1 MKIMII
7 GGTSG
12 IGLALAVHYH
22 GRGAELALCG
32 RDPGRLDGHPL
43 MQDARVRTCAL
54 DIVDRTAVEAAVR
67 DFGARGLDM
76 LIVTAGQYADA
87 AGLAADPRFGPALV
101 QTNIAGLVYA
111 FEAAAALMRTQR
123 RGQMVAV
130 ASIAGLLKDYPG
142 GSLYSAS
149 KRAAIAV
156 CDAYRKALEPFGIA
170 VTTLVPGYVDT
181 ARLRELNGGDAST
194 KPFLQREADA
204 VRYMSAAIDARAD
217 RCVFPQQL
225 HILVRM
231 FNLLPLRLR
240 QMRKK

>member
-1 MKIMII
+1 
-7 GGTSG
+7 
-12 IGLALAVHYH
+12 
-22 GRGAELALCG
+22 
-32 RDPGRLDGHPL
+32 
-43 MQDARVRTCAL
+43 
-54 DIVDRTAVEAAVR
+54 
-67 DFGARGLDM
+67 
-76 LIVTAGQYADA
+76 VTAGQYADA